1 MYRVSMYYFICHPS
15 DSTVSED
22 SGIEPRTVATTAMT
36 ARRYNNSAKSHP
48 NMQLPNLESTG
59 GRGSGLYS
67 GEISG
72 MKAVD
77 GVYEG
82 PGKLLKNRNIL

>member
-1 MYRVSMYYFICHPS
+1 MH
-15 DSTVSED
+15 
-22 SGIEPRTVATTAMT
+22 
-36 ARRYNNSAKSHP
+36 
-48 NMQLPNLESTG
+48 LPNLESTG
-59 GRGSGLYS
+59 GRGSGLYR

-82 PGKLLKNRNIL
+82 PGKLLKNWNIL

>member
-1 MYRVSMYYFICHPS
+1 MHCIKHYFICHPS
-15 DSTVSED
+15 DSTVSKD
-22 SGIEPRTVATTAMT
+22 SGIESRTVVTTALT
-36 ARRYNNSAKSHP
+36 AMRYNNSAKSHP
-48 NMQLPNLESTG
+48 NIYLPNLESTG
-59 GRGSGLYS
+59 GRGSGLYR

-82 PGKLLKNRNIL
+82 PGKLLKNWNIL